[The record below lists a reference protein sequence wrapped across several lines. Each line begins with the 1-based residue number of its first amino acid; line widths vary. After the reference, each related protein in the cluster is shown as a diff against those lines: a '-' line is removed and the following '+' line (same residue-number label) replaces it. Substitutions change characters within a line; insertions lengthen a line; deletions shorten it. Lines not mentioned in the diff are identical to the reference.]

1 VNEHN
6 HEYRREG
13 NIKTAFFLNLF
24 FTILEI
30 IGGLWTNSMAIL
42 SDALHDLG
50 DSISLGMAW
59 YFEKYSKKG
68 PDEFFSF
75 GYARFSL
82 LGALINSM
90 VLIIG
95 SILVLSQSI
104 PRIFQ
109 PESVNAEGMLVFAIL
124 GIVINGLA
132 VIRLRKG
139 TSLNE
144 KVVSWHLLEDVL
156 GWIAVLIVSILLM
169 FINLPILDPIL
180 SIIITLYVLFNV
192 IKNIKAVMHVF
203 LQGVPRNYSIGEI
216 EEQLLKIPGVLS
228 SYHTH
233 IWSLEGEKNQL
244 TTHIIVEDQISRED
258 IISMKNEIQ
267 EVVRQNGIE
276 HVTIQVDYQGEEVDT
291 SVTD

>member
-1 VNEHN
+1 
-6 HEYRREG
+6 
-13 NIKTAFFLNLF
+13 
-24 FTILEI
+24 
-30 IGGLWTNSMAIL
+30 
-42 SDALHDLG
+42 
-50 DSISLGMAW
+50 MAW